1 MRFYRILAL
10 VFCLFTLETSW
21 ADEQKLDPVK
31 LKGMIVGEVLFSP
44 MGKVPTAAEMSKVD
58 KLVPVL
64 KKQGEGKMVRIEG
77 FVPAAK
83 GGKPDIKGS
92 LYLAKHVESYLRK
105 RHKLNL
111 DMYLTVI
118 NDTMYKKKIVRFT
131 VFEKEY
137 ETIKVKTPAEAK

>member
-1 MRFYRILAL
+1 MRFYRVLAL
-10 VFCLFTLETSW
+10 LLCLFALETSW
-21 ADEQKLDPVK
+21 ADEQKLDPAK
-31 LKGMIVGEVLFSP
+31 LKGVVVGEVMFSP
-44 MGKVPTAAEMSKVD
+44 RGKVPAPAEMSKID
-58 KLVPVL
+58 KLVPLL

-83 GGKPDIKGS
+83 NGKPDIKGS

-118 NDTMYKKKIVRFT
+118 NDTMYKKKVVRFT

-137 ETIKVKTPAEAK
+137 ETIKVKTPADAK